1 MEVYPS
7 IGGWTL
13 SDNFPEMAA
22 SEEARNKFAQQCV
35 ELIKAYGFDGIDID
49 WEYPGYAD
57 HSGTPED
64 KVNYTLFLKA
74 IREALDALEA
84 ETGKFYGLTAGKSFD
99 IY

>member
-1 MEVYPS
+1 MNIAVGIRPP
-7 IGGWTL
+7 ILQLVRHIITRRGCCI
-13 SDNFPEMAA
+13 
-22 SEEARNKFAQQCV
+22 KQCV

-64 KVNYTLFLKA
+64 KVNDTLFLKA